1 MAPTTASRRRSG
13 AAPYQLP
20 SQSQPLGT
28 WSHTSAA
35 ASSPHDPVL
44 TLASHAIRTAFG
56 GIVQMV
62 ADCLQCRNELSLA
75 QIVSYLQNQH
85 PAKTLSG
92 RTLESTLTTRQIRA
106 ALLVLLQHSIVTVKQ
121 QRQLSQSKQTSLLL
135 TKSIYR
141 YNHTAAIHL
150 LRHCRCVEYVRKAA
164 GPDAAGV
171 VEELLVAGRLQ
182 TLDLIVVASTA
193 ALEKQGSTAT
203 KNEETPTASVVVV
216 EDSETNGRPNSL
228 RNTVEALGKL
238 VHAGFIQAVEP
249 LTDNTEDENHGDGET
264 EFEPARKRAKA
275 SKATTAD
282 AAVDMGSLQGDPEVV
297 AMLLQ
302 YHSQNPTMNIPMDTV
317 WRVNMRMFHDTL
329 RAYHLGKL
337 VSERHGHS
345 VPMAGSLVTAA
356 LKYRAH
362 VSHSPHWV
370 SSKNMSPEQH
380 GGRPSTVFSISD
392 VLPYIPKSV
401 RQVWEQKEGDVM
413 VHWHQAWRSLSARTN
428 PQVARRV
435 GDDTF
440 EIALTHLTTYLTDR
454 ILYQVVLDRH
464 GEVAARVTSILLK
477 HGYLESEKLAETA
490 MVPAKD
496 TREVLHHLFR
506 SRYVEVVQLSSSRQY
521 NPANAIYAWGVERT
535 RLRRNITD
543 DVAKALSNVRL
554 RREHEVEVIGK
565 NWMERAQQASDMD
578 ENDHE
583 IDQRN
588 YQKFCLGLERLD
600 VAALQLDETLM
611 ALCDF

>member
-1 MAPTTASRRRSG
+1 MAPTTSRRRPG

-28 WSHTSAA
+28 WSHSSAA
-35 ASSPHDPVL
+35 ASSPHDPIL
-44 TLASHAIRTAFG
+44 TLASHVIRTAFG
-56 GIVQMV
+56 GIVQTV

-75 QIVSYLQNQH
+75 QIVSYLQHQH
-85 PAKTLSG
+85 PTKTLSG

-121 QRQLSQSKQTSLLL
+121 QQRQISKQTSLLL

-141 YNHTAAIHL
+141 YHPTAAIHL

-171 VEELLVAGRLQ
+171 VQELLVAGRLR
-182 TLDLIVVASTA
+182 TLDLIAVASTA
-193 ALEKQGSTAT
+193 PLEKQGSTAT
-203 KNEETPTASVVVV
+203 TNEETTSTASVAVVV
-216 EDSETNGRPNSL
+216 EESETNGKPNSVG
-228 RNTVEALGKL
+228 TIIEALGKL

-249 LTDNTEDENHGDGET
+249 LTDNTEDEDDDDDGET
-264 EFEPARKRAKA
+264 EFEPARKRAKV
-275 SKATTAD
+275 SKDTSAD
-282 AAVDMGSLQGDPEVV
+282 ATADMGSLRGDPEIV

-302 YHSQNPTMNIPMDTV
+302 YHSQNPTMNIPIDTV
-317 WRVNMRMFHDTL
+317 WRVNMRMFHETL

-337 VSERHGHS
+337 VSERHGHA

-362 VSHSPHWV
+362 VSHSPHWG
-370 SSKNMSPEQH
+370 SSKNTEQH
-380 GGRPSTVFSISD
+380 GGQPSTVFSISD

-413 VHWHQAWRSLSARTN
+413 VHWHQAWRSLSERTN

-454 ILYQVVLDRH
+454 IIYQVVLDRH
-464 GEVAARVTSILLK
+464 GEVAARVASILLK
-477 HGYLESEKLAETA
+477 HGYLESERLAETA

-506 SRYVEVVQLSSSRQY
+506 SRYVELVQLSSSRQY

-543 DVAKALSNVRL
+543 DVAKALGNVRL

>member
-1 MAPTTASRRRSG
+1 MAGRRRS
-13 AAPYQLP
+13 AVAPYQLP

-35 ASSPHDPVL
+35 ASSPHDPNL
-44 TLASHAIRTAFG
+44 TLASHVIRTAFG
-56 GIVQMV
+56 GIVQTV

-75 QIVSYLQNQH
+75 QIFAYLQNQH
-85 PAKTLSG
+85 PTKTLSG

-121 QRQLSQSKQTSLLL
+121 QRQISQSKQRSLLL
-135 TKSIYR
+135 MKSIYR
-141 YNHTAAIHL
+141 YHPTAAIHL

-171 VEELLVAGRLQ
+171 VEELLVAGRLR
-182 TLDLIVVASTA
+182 TLDLIAVVSTA

-203 KNEETPTASVVVV
+203 TNEETTPTASVAVV
-216 EDSETNGRPNSL
+216 EDSETNGRSNSV
-228 RNTVEALGKL
+228 RNTIEALGKL
-238 VHAGFIQAVEP
+238 VHAGFIHAVEP
-249 LTDNTEDENHGDGET
+249 LTGNTEDEDDDDGET
-264 EFEPARKRAKA
+264 EFEPARKRAKV
-275 SKATTAD
+275 SKD
-282 AAVDMGSLQGDPEVV
+282 AAADMGSMQGDPDIV

-302 YHSQNPTMNIPMDTV
+302 YHSQNPTTNMPIDAV

-362 VSHSPHWV
+362 VSHSPHWG
-370 SSKNMSPEQH
+370 SSKNMSTEQH
-380 GGRPSTVFSISD
+380 GGQPSTVFSISD

-401 RQVWEQKEGDVM
+401 RQVWEQKEGDTM
-413 VHWHQAWRSLSARTN
+413 VHWHQAWRSLSERTN

-454 ILYQVVLDRH
+454 VLYQVVLDRH
-464 GEVAARVTSILLK
+464 GEVAARVASILLK

-506 SRYVEVVQLSSSRQY
+506 SRYVELVQLSNSRQY

-543 DVAKALSNVRL
+543 DVAKALGNVRL

-565 NWMERAQQASDMD
+565 NWMERAQQALDMD

-583 IDQRN
+583 TDKRN